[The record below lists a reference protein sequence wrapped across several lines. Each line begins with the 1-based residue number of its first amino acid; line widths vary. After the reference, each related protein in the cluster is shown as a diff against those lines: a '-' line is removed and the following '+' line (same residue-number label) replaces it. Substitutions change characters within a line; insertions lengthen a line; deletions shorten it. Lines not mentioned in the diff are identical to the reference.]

1 MVPLLAYIG
10 PGAGFAFLGSFLILI
25 AALALSALALLALPF
40 RLAWNLFRHRR
51 SSHPKAQRII
61 VLGMDGLDPRRVQSM
76 MDRGELPNF
85 ARLGHSGRISEMTSS
100 CPPIS
105 PVAWSSFMTGV
116 NPGKHNIF
124 DFLNRDL
131 RSLRPELS
139 SARISSPAR
148 HRWRQPAA
156 EITGLR
162 KSQPF
167 WHLLMNH
174 GVFSAALR
182 VPITFPPEPFGG
194 LSLSAMCVPDLRG
207 SQGTF
212 TVFEEAGSGR
222 SLTGGQR
229 IEVVFQNGRADT
241 LLEGPRFGNKSLS
254 VPLVFHWASSQPDL
268 LLLNVS
274 GETLRLQRGVHSPW
288 VRLSFRSGWRR
299 IHGIA
304 RFQFT
309 GPSPTFRLYVTPVQ
323 IDPEHPALPIGNP
336 ASFPIYLAK
345 LIGPFATLGLAE
357 DTWARNEGVLDEAGF
372 QAQAESIQAEREAM
386 FFALLD
392 RIPRGFL
399 TCVFDLP
406 DRIQHLFWAD
416 QATAD
421 NAIAKAYRQMDV
433 LLGQTLD
440 RLDPESLLWVMSDH
454 GFASFRRGVNLN
466 AWLRDHGWLTLKPDA
481 TDADFLGAI
490 DWSRTRAYSFG
501 LSGIYLNLR
510 GREAQGIVNPDEV
523 SDLKNKILTR
533 LSQLTDPLNGSTA
546 IVQVYDNHTIYTG
559 PYAGNGPDL
568 IVGFA
573 DGYRASWE
581 NAVGAVSATVFSDNT
596 RHWCGD
602 HCVDRSLVP
611 AFLACNRPFNS
622 PDGKSPSILDLAPTI
637 LHLFGITPPGYMDG
651 TILTGFELPHAN
663 QTK

>member
-1 MVPLLAYIG
+1 V
-10 PGAGFAFLGSFLILI
+10 
-25 AALALSALALLALPF
+25 
-40 RLAWNLFRHRR
+40 
-51 SSHPKAQRII
+51 
-61 VLGMDGLDPRRVQSM
+61 
-76 MDRGELPNF
+76 
-85 ARLGHSGRISEMTSS
+85 
-100 CPPIS
+100 
-105 PVAWSSFMTGV
+105 
-116 NPGKHNIF
+116 
-124 DFLNRDL
+124 
-131 RSLRPELS
+131 
-139 SARISSPAR
+139 
-148 HRWRQPAA
+148 
-156 EITGLR
+156 
-162 KSQPF
+162 
-167 WHLLMNH
+167 
-174 GVFSAALR
+174 
-182 VPITFPPEPFGG
+182 
-194 LSLSAMCVPDLRG
+194 
-207 SQGTF
+207 
-212 TVFEEAGSGR
+212 
-222 SLTGGQR
+222 
-229 IEVVFQNGRADT
+229 
-241 LLEGPRFGNKSLS
+241 
-254 VPLVFHWASSQPDL
+254 
-268 LLLNVS
+268 
-274 GETLRLQRGVHSPW
+274 
-288 VRLSFRSGWRR
+288 
-299 IHGIA
+299 
-304 RFQFT
+304 
-309 GPSPTFRLYVTPVQ
+309 
-323 IDPEHPALPIGNP
+323 
-336 ASFPIYLAK
+336 
-345 LIGPFATLGLAE
+345 
-357 DTWARNEGVLDEAGF
+357 GF

-421 NAIAKAYRQMDV
+421 NAISKAYRQMDV

-440 RLDPESLLWVMSDH
+440 RLDSETLLWVMSDH

-510 GREAQGIVNPDEV
+510 GREAQGIVNPDEM
-523 SDLKNKILTR
+523 SDLKKEILTR
-533 LSQLTDPLNGSTA
+533 LSQLTDPLNGSPA

-559 PYAGNGPDL
+559 PYAENGPDL

-611 AFLACNRPFNS
+611 AFLACNRPFHS
-622 PDGKSPSILDLAPTI
+622 PGGKSPSILDLAPTI